1 MGKLKDDFEQF
12 MYLNVTM
19 SAADT
24 LTFSEV
30 SLGLSLFDYAGLV
43 IARIEY
49 FPDKASVGEI
59 VGANDAFRIALTG
72 SNSLTSLS
80 QNQPQVYDL
89 LQISANPTGTPGNFE
104 MYDTPYIHDFTG
116 LGGGGILVP
125 AQNMYIAADTDN
137 FTAAGIASMRV
148 YFRVKQLQAG
158 DFVELVQ
165 RLRVLS
171 T

>member
-1 MGKLKDDFEQF
+1 MAKMKDEFAQF

-19 SAADT
+19 SATDT

-43 IARIEY
+43 IERIEY
-49 FPDKASVGEI
+49 YPSVGSLSLI
-59 VGANDAFRIALTG
+59 IDDADQLRMALVG
-72 SNSLTSLS
+72 SNSITSLA
-80 QNQPQVYDL
+80 QDQPQVYDL
-89 LQISANPTGTPGNFE
+89 LALNGSADGTPGNFVVIE
-104 MYDTPYIHDFTG
+104 TPIVHDFSTMA
-116 LGGGGILVP
+116 GGGLLVP
-125 AQNMYIAADTDN
+125 AQNMYIAMDSSALS
-137 FTAAGIASMRV
+137 AACDGSMRV